1 MDHCDP
7 ALPAALAL
15 GWASAEDARAAGR
28 HLERCAACREEVET
42 LRGLVDTARRTA
54 PADSVSVRP
63 SPRVWDAIAAEVT
76 AEAAAEIA
84 AEPRDGGHSGA
95 EDGPE

>member
-1 MDHCDP
+1 VDHCDP

-15 GWASAEDARAAGR
+15 GRASAEDARAAGR

-42 LRGLVDTARRTA
+42 LRGPADTARRTA

-63 SPRVWDAIAAEVT
+63 PPRVWDAVAAG
-76 AEAAAEIA
+76 AAAER
-84 AEPRDGGHSGA
+84 RDGGHSGTG
-95 EDGPE
+95 DGPE